1 MFRNILLATDGTELS
16 ARAATAAIELAA
28 LAKAHLFVLSVAQKL
43 LPAAAEF
50 EIAMHPQDIVKIE
63 DQALARARENVDA
76 VISTAQ
82 QRGVTATGL
91 WLAANLIADTIIDQA
106 KQHDCQL
113 IVMASHGRK
122 GWARLLMGSETL
134 DVLTHSKIS
143 TLVVR

>member
-16 ARAATAAIELAA
+16 TKASRTAIELAF
-28 LAKAHLFVLSVAQKL
+28 LSKAHLFVLSVAQKL
-43 LPAAAEF
+43 LPAATEF
-50 EIAMHPQDIVKIE
+50 EIAIHPQDLAKLE
-63 DQALARARENVDA
+63 DQALARARENVNT
-76 VISTAQ
+76 VVAQ
-82 QRGVTATGL
+82 ADKHGVAGTGL
-91 WLAANLIADTIIDQA
+91 WLAANLIADTIIEQA
-106 KQHDCQL
+106 QQHDCQL